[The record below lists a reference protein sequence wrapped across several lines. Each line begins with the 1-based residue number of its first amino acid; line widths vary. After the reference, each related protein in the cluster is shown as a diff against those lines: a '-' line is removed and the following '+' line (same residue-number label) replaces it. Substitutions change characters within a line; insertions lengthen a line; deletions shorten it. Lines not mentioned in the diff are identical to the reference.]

1 MDAWL
6 RRKLREDHREFA
18 ALMERPD
25 DEVDLAEAALLVA
38 RDAYP
43 ELAVADYLGRLDEM
57 AVEATGGL
65 APDADLDTRLVALV
79 TWYTA
84 AGFRG
89 NLADYYDPRNS
100 YLNEVMDRRLG
111 IPITLALV
119 LIEMGRRVGVPL
131 TPVGLPGHVVLGW
144 VGPGEPFWLDPF
156 RPQTRMTEADCQRR
170 VEEVYGRSLTWDP
183 QWLAP
188 LTPRPFL
195 LRLLNNLRGVY
206 LARGEPGRVL
216 PVLEKM
222 LLLTPD
228 ELSLMREIGILYLDA
243 GRVGLGARYLE
254 YYLEHAAPSLDTP
267 PLVRRMQQE
276 VGRLARR
283 N

>member
-6 RRKLREDHREFA
+6 GREWRAGHPEFA
-18 ALMERPD
+18 ALVEGAD
-25 DEVDLAEAALLVA
+25 DEVNLAEAALLVA
-38 RDAYP
+38 RDAYS

-57 AVEATGGL
+57 AAEAGGGL
-65 APDADLDTRLVALV
+65 APEVDLDTRLAALV
-79 TWYTA
+79 AWYTA

-89 NLADYYDPRNS
+89 NVTDYYDPRNS

-119 LIEMGRRVGVPL
+119 LMEVGRRLGVLL

-144 VGPGEPFWLDPF
+144 AGPGELFWLDPF
-156 RPQTRMTEADCQRR
+156 RPATRMTEADCRRR
-170 VEEVYGRSLTWDP
+170 VEEAYGRSLTWNP

-206 LARGEPGRVL
+206 LGRGEAERVI

-222 LLLTPD
+222 LLLAPD
-228 ELSLMREIGILYLDA
+228 ELSLMRELGVIHLDA
-243 GRVGLGARYLE
+243 GRISLGVRYLE
-254 YYLEHAAPSLDTP
+254 YFLEHTPPSLDHP
-267 PLVRRMQQE
+267 PLLRRVQQA
-276 VGRLARR
+276 ARR
-283 N
+283 VAQWN